1 VTLSKAEQ
9 AARKARREAYEGAK
23 AERVRPCVQ
32 EGWPLREIY
41 QTHHTSSRFM
51 KRWFPDYTGIT
62 AQESG
67 SLSMAIQGRKKRRK

>member
-1 VTLSKAEQ
+1 MTLSKVEQ
-9 AARKARREAYEGAK
+9 AAHKARREAKVEQ
-23 AERVRPCVQ
+23 VRTCVL

-41 QTHHTSSRFM
+41 RTHHTSSRFM

-67 SLSMAIQGRKKRRK
+67 SLSMAIQGRKRRK